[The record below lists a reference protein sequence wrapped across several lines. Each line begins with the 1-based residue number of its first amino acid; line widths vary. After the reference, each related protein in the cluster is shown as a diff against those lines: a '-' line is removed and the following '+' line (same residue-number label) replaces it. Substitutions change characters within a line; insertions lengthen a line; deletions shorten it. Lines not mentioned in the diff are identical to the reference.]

1 MEKSKKM
8 SVKKLIVIILA
19 AVLLLAIA
27 ALAVWLIAF
36 QDTKIVPAKDPY
48 SYRNPAEV
56 KAEPDEG
63 FIIDGILDEA
73 QYQNCNWLKL
83 KNTQGG
89 AGAELAM
96 TSFYGENGM
105 YIVYDITENAMI
117 YVNPDRPSYLNSCIE
132 MYLASSNASS
142 MNSNEIFEIDMLPT
156 GDLSVRQRT
165 GKDNWVNAASTDDI
179 MAHLGATT
187 KGGPVNT
194 EQCTGYYLELFIPWA
209 YLDKVGIDAAAMQE
223 SFFYINPVHITSFN
237 YEGTN
242 ASSDRYW
249 YGFATQLGSDG
260 WNDVSQF
267 FRFGA
272 KGVLGTVPV
281 ELKPGANYTI
291 SGNDSVIPGMMT
303 VVEIKPDAGYAL
315 SSIIINGEEHIDRVS
330 YNKDGSVTLQLR
342 GEKEGLTIS
351 AAATEVTQGN
361 KTLSGSVQMHKLG
374 GDTLDG
380 VEVSYK
386 GPQGEKPITI
396 DSDGNFQLTGLE
408 QGYYIVTAIKQG
420 YTPINRG
427 IYLNRDMETV
437 FVLEYEMFQPES
449 GYNWIL
455 DDQNDGVLNRFGGS
469 GKILSVDSYDKFAV
483 EAAFRYDTELAK
495 MSAGDTYLQQR
506 TGIQIKFSNGKYW
519 RIDLMRENGVFK
531 VQYAK
536 HNDATVFGWKTV
548 HELTESEIAQY
559 QSEEGIKLSVL
570 RDGKY
575 AWVCLDGKPVAI
587 EVLDSE
593 YAHCTAQIGFE
604 GWIANKEIAQMQY
617 NISADVNKNLKNFYV
632 GTSEK
637 WNISEQFDGVL
648 SLPGG
653 GTNFLKFHYPYNDF
667 DFALENVRENDPT
680 GSKPGRTDI
689 LLEFDLNGDGKPDK
703 SISFGITC
711 TDRANKICWLQT
723 LGNADNYI
731 SATRIK
737 GLYKLSAKEAEK
749 YLYGYGVELRVI
761 RKGTDVYVFLDGEEV
776 AIWDLTQNN
785 SGVTAKTPASLSVRH
800 YDAPGAVTL
809 NFEISD
815 HVGEVKIDRIFKENE
830 KWDISNQYQGIV
842 ILPGGGTD
850 TSLQFFKKYQNID
863 LTLTAKEH
871 YTTEGAFGRTDV
883 LFEFDLN
890 NDGTM
895 DKNVSFGII
904 QLSGGRC
911 VLQTL
916 GWSDK
921 HIPANRINEL
931 YELTYAQTLKYKG
944 EGIDFRVVRYETM
957 VYLYLDDVQVAVFDL
972 TQNDSGVKADSKAT
986 MFLRHYDAIADEVVI
1001 PFKVTDQ
1008 VEKPELQEQPK
1019 PVFKPNYKW
1028 DLSDQYEG
1036 VVSLPGGGTNA
1047 LAFYDQ
1053 FTDIDLTITAKENK
1067 AATAANGGRTDILFE
1082 FENGKNVSFGI
1093 VKWSATSSCIVE
1105 TLGNSTNHI
1114 PVNRKNTLYK
1124 LSDAETNAYLTDG
1137 VQLRVV
1143 RVGTDVHVILE
1154 NQIVAVFDLTQN
1166 GSGVTADMPATVS
1179 LRHYDAVTDQ
1189 VVIPFTVTEDITQV
1203 TITDNST
1210 DGVVG
1215 AKNEVNFVGA
1225 EIILVSKTTGR
1236 TLIGLKLDGAEVPL
1250 NSDGTYSFIAT
1261 KTEYTVEGIFAS
1273 AIFEGNYD
1281 DTLWDIS
1288 GQYEGVVTVIG
1299 GGGSTA
1305 QPLQFAGTYRNIDL
1319 TINARDYADSSTAA
1333 RTDVEFMFDVNGD
1346 GLIDTAKGD
1355 QSVTFG
1361 VVYSD
1366 GSYRVQTRGGTLL
1379 NWKTPYDLNQAE
1391 IDQFVITAAEVA
1403 SGSEDGLDFRM
1414 IRYGTVMYLFIE
1426 NKQVAFC
1433 DLTKCA
1439 NSAGDKASNVTA
1451 ETEMFVY
1458 LRHYDDKR
1466 SGGVDIPFAIST
1478 EVTPVTVSLAVSGQG
1493 TVTANPVNYYVN
1505 NGRTS
1510 KYSDTHFMG
1519 ERITLT
1525 AKEAEGNALLSFLVD
1540 GVEQQLGEDGIYYFV
1555 ASKDSYEIE
1564 ATFGGKQIFET
1575 NYDTSLW
1582 DISGQNEGFVTVI
1595 GGGGSTAQPLQ
1606 FAGVYQNVDLT
1617 INARDYADS
1626 SSLSR
1631 TDVEF
1636 AFDVNGDGVIDTA
1649 KGDQTVT
1656 FGIAEGN
1663 RVQTRGG
1670 TILSWKTPYDLS
1682 QTEKDQLVITAA
1694 EVAAGNE
1701 DGLDLRIIRYGT
1713 TVYLFVEGKQ
1723 VAFCDL
1729 TKCANSAGDTESGV
1743 TADTKMFIYLRHYD
1757 DKRGNGVKIPFAIS
1771 TEVTP
1776 VTLSVS
1782 TNGKGTVTAN
1792 MVNYYINNGRTSKV
1806 SDTHFMD
1813 EEVILTVKPETGS
1826 QITGFTVNGVETAL
1840 DGDGAYSFI
1849 TSKTAYDIKATFGER
1864 KIFETNYDSTLWDIS
1879 GQNEGYVTV
1888 IGGGG
1893 STAQALQFA
1902 GAYQN
1907 IDLTI
1912 NARDYADSSTAART
1926 DVEFTFDVDGDGV
1939 INTSKGDQ
1947 TVTFGVVYSDN
1958 AYRVQTRG
1966 GTLLNW
1972 KTPHDLTQAE
1982 IDKFV
1987 ITAAEVASG
1996 NEDGLDL
2003 RMVRY
2008 GTVMYLFV
2016 EGRQVAFCDLTK
2028 CANSAGDKAS
2038 NVKADTKMYVYL
2050 RHYDDKR
2057 AAGVEIP
2064 FSISTEVTPASIAVT
2079 TNGQGTVTANSVNYY
2094 VNNGRTSK
2102 ASDTHFIGEKVVL
2115 TVKPET
2121 GKQITGFKVN
2131 GVEVQLEKNA
2141 DGSAAY
2147 TFTVTKQSYSIE
2159 VTFA

>member
-36 QDTKIVPAKDPY
+36 QGTKIVPAKDTY
-48 SYRNPAEV
+48 SYNNPAEV

-132 MYLASSNASS
+132 MYLATSNASS

-209 YLDKVGIDAAAMQE
+209 YLDKVGIDAAAMQD

-242 ASSDRYW
+242 SGSDRYW

-281 ELKPGANYTI
+281 ELKSGANYTI
-291 SGNDSVIPGMMT
+291 SGNNSVIPGMMT
-303 VVEIKPDAGYAL
+303 VVEITPDAGYAL
-315 SSIIINGEEHIDRVS
+315 SSIMINGEEHIDRVS

-351 AAATEVTQGN
+351 ASAEEVTQGN
-361 KTLSGSVQMHKLG
+361 KTLNGSVQMHKLG
-374 GDTLDG
+374 GDTLEG

-396 DSDGNFQLTGLE
+396 DSNGKFQLTGLE

-420 YTPINRG
+420 YAPINRG

-437 FVLEYEMFQPES
+437 LVLEYEMFQSES

-483 EAAFRYDTELAK
+483 EAAFRYDTELAE
-495 MSAGDTYLQQR
+495 MSDGDTYLQQR
-506 TGIQIKFSNGKYW
+506 AGIQIKFSNGKYW

-536 HNDATVFGWKTV
+536 HNDATVFNWKTV

-593 YAHCTAQIGFE
+593 YADCTAQIGFE

-617 NISADVNKNLKNFYV
+617 SISADVNKNLKNFYV

-637 WNISEQFDGVL
+637 WNISGQFDGVL

-667 DFALENVRENDPT
+667 EFALKNVRENDPT
-680 GSKPGRTDI
+680 GSKSGRTDI
-689 LLEFDLNGDGKPDK
+689 LLEFDTNGDRKADK

-711 TDRANKICWLQT
+711 TDRANKICWIQT

-731 SATRIK
+731 PATRIK

-815 HVGEVKIDRIFKENE
+815 HVGEVKIHRIFKENE
-830 KWDISNQYQGIV
+830 KWDTSNQYQGIV

-863 LTLTAKEH
+863 LTLMAKEH
-871 YTTEGAFGRTDV
+871 DTTEGAFGRTDV

-916 GWSDK
+916 GWSEK
-921 HIPANRINEL
+921 YIPEKRINEL
-931 YELTYAQTLKYKG
+931 YELTYAQALKYKG

-957 VYLYLDDVQVAVFDL
+957 VYLYLDDAQVATFDL

-986 MFLRHYDAIADEVVI
+986 VFLRHYDAIADEVVI

-1008 VEKPELQEQPK
+1008 VEKPEVVEQPK

-1203 TITDNST
+1203 TIMDNST

-1215 AKNEVNFVGA
+1215 AKNDVNFVGA

-1281 DTLWDIS
+1281 VTLWDIS

-1355 QSVTFG
+1355 QTVTFG
-1361 VVYSD
+1361 VVYTD
-1366 GSYRVQTRGGTLL
+1366 GYYCVQTRGGTILS
-1379 NWKTPYDLNQAE
+1379 WKRPYELSQAE
-1391 IDQFVITAAEVA
+1391 IDRYIIDANEVA
-1403 SGSEDGLDFRM
+1403 SGNEDGLDFRM

-1426 NKQVAFC
+1426 NRQVAFC

-1439 NSAGDKASNVTA
+1439 NSSGDKASNVKA
-1451 ETEMFVY
+1451 DTEMFVY

-1466 SGGVDIPFAIST
+1466 AGGVDIPFTIST
-1478 EVTPVTVSLAVSGQG
+1478 EVTPVTVSATVTGQG
-1493 TVTANPVNYYVN
+1493 TMTTSPVNYYVN

-1510 KYSDTHFMG
+1510 KYSDTHFKG
-1519 ERITLT
+1519 EIITLT
-1525 AKEAEGNALLSFLVD
+1525 VKAAEGNELTGFTVDGADKLLSAD
-1540 GVEQQLGEDGIYYFV
+1540 GTYSFV
-1555 ASKDSYEIE
+1555 AEKE
-1564 ATFGGKQIFET
+1564 AYKIAADFSGKQIFEA
-1575 NYDTSLW
+1575 N
-1582 DISGQNEGFVTVI
+1582 F
-1595 GGGGSTAQPLQ
+1595 
-1606 FAGVYQNVDLT
+1606 
-1617 INARDYADS
+1617 DS
-1626 SSLSR
+1626 
-1631 TDVEF
+1631 
-1636 AFDVNGDGVIDTA
+1636 A
-1649 KGDQTVT
+1649 
-1656 FGIAEGN
+1656 
-1663 RVQTRGG
+1663 
-1670 TILSWKTPYDLS
+1670 
-1682 QTEKDQLVITAA
+1682 
-1694 EVAAGNE
+1694 
-1701 DGLDLRIIRYGT
+1701 
-1713 TVYLFVEGKQ
+1713 
-1723 VAFCDL
+1723 
-1729 TKCANSAGDTESGV
+1729 
-1743 TADTKMFIYLRHYD
+1743 
-1757 DKRGNGVKIPFAIS
+1757 
-1771 TEVTP
+1771 
-1776 VTLSVS
+1776 
-1782 TNGKGTVTAN
+1782 
-1792 MVNYYINNGRTSKV
+1792 
-1806 SDTHFMD
+1806 
-1813 EEVILTVKPETGS
+1813 
-1826 QITGFTVNGVETAL
+1826 
-1840 DGDGAYSFI
+1840 
-1849 TSKTAYDIKATFGER
+1849 
-1864 KIFETNYDSTLWDIS
+1864 LWDIS

-1893 STAQALQFA
+1893 STAQPLQFA
-1902 GAYQN
+1902 GSYQN

-1947 TVTFGVVYSDN
+1947 TVTFGVVYTDGS
-1958 AYRVQTRG
+1958 YRVQTRG

-1996 NEDGLDL
+1996 NEDGLDF

-2008 GTVMYLFV
+2008 GTVMYLFI
-2016 EGRQVAFCDLTK
+2016 ENRQVAFCDLSK

-2064 FSISTEVTPASIAVT
+2064 FSISTDVTPVTVDVT

-2094 VNNGRTSK
+2094 INNGRTSK
-2102 ASDTHFIGEKVVL
+2102 ASDTHFIGEKMVL
-2115 TVKPET
+2115 TIKPEI

-2131 GVEVQLEKNA
+2131 GVEVQLVKNA
-2141 DGSAAY
+2141 DGSATY
-2147 TFTVTKQSYSIE
+2147 SFTVTKQSYSIE

>member
-1 MEKSKKM
+1 
-8 SVKKLIVIILA
+8 V
-19 AVLLLAIA
+19 
-27 ALAVWLIAF
+27 
-36 QDTKIVPAKDPY
+36 
-48 SYRNPAEV
+48 
-56 KAEPDEG
+56 
-63 FIIDGILDEA
+63 
-73 QYQNCNWLKL
+73 
-83 KNTQGG
+83 
-89 AGAELAM
+89 
-96 TSFYGENGM
+96 
-105 YIVYDITENAMI
+105 
-117 YVNPDRPSYLNSCIE
+117 
-132 MYLASSNASS
+132 
-142 MNSNEIFEIDMLPT
+142 
-156 GDLSVRQRT
+156 
-165 GKDNWVNAASTDDI
+165 
-179 MAHLGATT
+179 
-187 KGGPVNT
+187 
-194 EQCTGYYLELFIPWA
+194 
-209 YLDKVGIDAAAMQE
+209 
-223 SFFYINPVHITSFN
+223 
-237 YEGTN
+237 
-242 ASSDRYW
+242 
-249 YGFATQLGSDG
+249 
-260 WNDVSQF
+260 
-267 FRFGA
+267 
-272 KGVLGTVPV
+272 
-281 ELKPGANYTI
+281 
-291 SGNDSVIPGMMT
+291 
-303 VVEIKPDAGYAL
+303 
-315 SSIIINGEEHIDRVS
+315 
-330 YNKDGSVTLQLR
+330 
-342 GEKEGLTIS
+342 
-351 AAATEVTQGN
+351 
-361 KTLSGSVQMHKLG
+361 
-374 GDTLDG
+374 
-380 VEVSYK
+380 
-386 GPQGEKPITI
+386 
-396 DSDGNFQLTGLE
+396 
-408 QGYYIVTAIKQG
+408 
-420 YTPINRG
+420 
-427 IYLNRDMETV
+427 
-437 FVLEYEMFQPES
+437 
-449 GYNWIL
+449 
-455 DDQNDGVLNRFGGS
+455 
-469 GKILSVDSYDKFAV
+469 
-483 EAAFRYDTELAK
+483 
-495 MSAGDTYLQQR
+495 
-506 TGIQIKFSNGKYW
+506 
-519 RIDLMRENGVFK
+519 
-531 VQYAK
+531 
-536 HNDATVFGWKTV
+536 
-548 HELTESEIAQY
+548 
-559 QSEEGIKLSVL
+559 
-570 RDGKY
+570 
-575 AWVCLDGKPVAI
+575 
-587 EVLDSE
+587 
-593 YAHCTAQIGFE
+593 
-604 GWIANKEIAQMQY
+604 
-617 NISADVNKNLKNFYV
+617 
-632 GTSEK
+632 
-637 WNISEQFDGVL
+637 
-648 SLPGG
+648 
-653 GTNFLKFHYPYNDF
+653 
-667 DFALENVRENDPT
+667 
-680 GSKPGRTDI
+680 
-689 LLEFDLNGDGKPDK
+689 
-703 SISFGITC
+703 SFGIVC
-711 TDRANKICWLQT
+711 VDPAAKLCWLQT
-723 LGNADNYI
+723 LGNADNHIPANRI
-731 SATRIK
+731 S
-737 GLYKLSAKEAEK
+737 GLYKLSEQEAEK
-749 YLYGYGVELRVI
+749 YLNGDGVELRVI
-761 RKGTDVYVFLDGEEV
+761 RKGIEVYVFLDGEVV
-776 AIWDLTQNN
+776 AIWDLSQND
-785 SGVTAKTPASLSVRH
+785 SGVTANMEATLSFRH
-800 YDAPGAVTL
+800 YDAEGNVTL

-815 HVGEVKIDRIFKENE
+815 KTGAIKVDKIFKDND
-830 KWDISNQYQGIV
+830 KWDLSDQKQGTV
-842 ILPGGGTD
+842 ALPGGGTD
-850 TSLQFFKKYQNID
+850 TSLQFLKKYQNID

-871 YTTEGAFGRTDV
+871 YTTEGSFGRTDV
-883 LFEFDLN
+883 LFEFDLD

-916 GWSDK
+916 GWDK
-921 HIPANRINEL
+921 NHIPANRINEL
-931 YELTYAQTLKYKG
+931 YELTYAQAQKYKG
-944 EGIDFRVVRYETM
+944 AGIDFRVVRYGTV
-957 VYLYLDDVQVAVFDL
+957 VYLYLDDTQVATFDL
-972 TQNDSGVKADSKAT
+972 TQNDSGVKAESKAT

-1001 PFKVTDQ
+1001 PFKVTEQVEKPGSAEQEKPVFKPNFAWDLSKQHEGVVSLPGGGYGAVTFNNKYVDFDVAIKNVRENDTTGTKPGRTDILLEFDTNSDGKIDKSASFGIVCTDPAAKLCWLQTLGNADNHIPANRISGLYKLSEQEAEKYLNGDGVELRVIRKGTEIYLFIDGEAVAIWDLSQNNSGVTATTEATLSFRHYDAEGNVTLNFEISDKTGDIKVDKIFKDNDKWDLTKQHEGVVTLPGGGTDLSLQLFKKYQNIDMSVTAREHDTTGEKFGRTDILFEFDLDQDGKMDKNVSFGIVQLTGGRCVIQTLGWSDNHIPVNRINELYELTYAQAQKYNGDGIELRVVRYGTDVYIYVDGTQVAVFDLTQNESGVQADSKATVFLRHYDAVADEIVIPFKVTEQ
-1008 VEKPELQEQPK
+1008 VEKPELQEQTK

-1028 DLSDQYEG
+1028 DLSGQYEG

-1067 AATAANGGRTDILFE
+1067 AATAQNGGRTDILFE

-1114 PVNRKNTLYK
+1114 PSNRKNTLYK
-1124 LSDAETNAYLTDG
+1124 LSEAETNAYLTDG

-1143 RVGTDVHVILE
+1143 RLGTDIHVILE
-1154 NQIVAVFDLTQN
+1154 NRIVAVFDLTQSD
-1166 GSGVTADMPATVS
+1166 SGVTADMPATVS

-1215 AKNEVNFVGA
+1215 AKNDVNFVGA
-1225 EIILVSKTTGR
+1225 EVILGSKTPGR

-1333 RTDVEFMFDVNGD
+1333 RTDVGFEFDVDGD
-1346 GLIDTAKGD
+1346 GVINTAKGD
-1355 QSVTFG
+1355 QTVTFG
-1361 VVYSD
+1361 VVYTD
-1366 GSYRVQTRGGTLL
+1366 GYYCVQTRAGTLL
-1379 NWKTPYDLNQAE
+1379 NWKRPYELTQAE
-1391 IDQFVITAAEVA
+1391 IDQYVITAAEIA
-1403 SGSEDGLDFRM
+1403 SGNEDGLDFRM
-1414 IRYGTVMYLFIE
+1414 IRYGTVMYLFVE

-1439 NSAGDKASNVTA
+1439 NSSGDKASNVTA

-1466 SGGVDIPFAIST
+1466 VEGVEIPFTIST

-1493 TVTANPVNYYVN
+1493 TVTANSVNYYIN
-1505 NGRTS
+1505 NSRTS
-1510 KYSDTHFMG
+1510 KYSDMHFMG
-1519 ERITLT
+1519 EKITLT
-1525 AKEAEGNALLSFLVD
+1525 AKAAEGNALLSFLAD
-1540 GVEQQLGEDGIYYFV
+1540 GVEQQLGEDGIYQFV
-1555 ASKDSYEIE
+1555 ASRDSYEME

-1582 DISGQNEGFVTVI
+1582 DISGQNEGYVTVI

-1606 FAGVYQNVDLT
+1606 FAGTYQNVDMT

-1636 AFDVNGDGVIDTA
+1636 AFDVNGDSVIDTA

-1757 DKRGNGVKIPFAIS
+1757 DKRTDGVKIPFSIS

-1776 VTLSVS
+1776 AELSVS
-1782 TNGKGTVTAN
+1782 TNGEGTVTAGK
-1792 MVNYYINNGRTSKV
+1792 VNYYINNGRTSKL
-1806 SDTHFMD
+1806 SDIHFMD
-1813 EEVILTVKPETGS
+1813 ERIELTVTPATGN
-1826 QITGFTVNGVETAL
+1826 QVAEFDVDGVTKTLTGNGT
-1840 DGDGAYSFI
+1840 YSFVASKSAYEI
-1849 TSKTAYDIKATFGER
+1849 TVVFGER

-1879 GQNEGYVTV
+1879 GQHDGYVTV

-1893 STAQALQFA
+1893 STAQPLQFA
-1902 GAYQN
+1902 GSYQN
-1907 IDLTI
+1907 IDLTV

-1987 ITAAEVASG
+1987 ITAAEVNSG

-2008 GTVMYLFV
+2008 GAVMYLFV
-2016 EGRQVAFCDLTK
+2016 ENRQVAFCDLTK
-2028 CANSAGDKAS
+2028 CANSSGDKAS
-2038 NVKADTKMYVYL
+2038 NVKADTEMYVYL

-2094 VNNGRTSK
+2094 INNGRTSK
-2102 ASDTHFIGEKVVL
+2102 VSDTHFIGETVVL
-2115 TVKPET
+2115 TIKPGT
-2121 GKQITGFKVN
+2121 GKQITGFKVD
-2131 GVEVQLEKNA
+2131 GVEVQLVKNA
-2141 DGSAAY
+2141 DGSATY
-2147 TFTVTKQSYSIE
+2147 SFTVTKQSYSIE
-2159 VTFA
+2159 VIFA